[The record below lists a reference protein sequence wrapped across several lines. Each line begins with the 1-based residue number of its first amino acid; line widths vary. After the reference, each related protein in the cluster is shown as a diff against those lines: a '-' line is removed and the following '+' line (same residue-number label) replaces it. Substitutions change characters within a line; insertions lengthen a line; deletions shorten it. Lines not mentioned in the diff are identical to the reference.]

1 MSTFLLVCILAG
13 VVVNM
18 ALLASIPTIV
28 EETIKRE
35 LRRLF
40 EGEYDG

>member
-1 MSTFLLVCILAG
+1 MSALLLICAVAVL
-13 VVVNM
+13 VVNM